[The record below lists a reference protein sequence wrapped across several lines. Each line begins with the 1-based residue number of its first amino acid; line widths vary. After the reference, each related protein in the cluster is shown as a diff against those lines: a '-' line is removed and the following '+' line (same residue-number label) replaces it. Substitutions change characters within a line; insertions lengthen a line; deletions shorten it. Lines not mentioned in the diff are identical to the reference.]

1 MATDPQLSSDA
12 TDHDGRRQAS
22 GWSGWSGWLVPGWVV
37 LLSMLLLGPAL
48 APGFVLTYD
57 MVFVPRQDLLPASIG
72 LGGGLPRAVPQ
83 DAVVAVLTT
92 VIDGAWLQHAVLLAI
107 PILAGMGTARL
118 VRSAGRGAQL
128 VAATLAI
135 WNPFL
140 VERLVQGHWA
150 LLLAYAATPWAIAS
164 AIRVRTTG
172 AGATALIGWCALGAL
187 VPSGGILVVVVA
199 VPLALIGGVAD
210 AKRKGALAVSAI
222 AVNLPWI
229 LPALL
234 HPDEGSADAAGASVF
249 ALRSEGP
256 WGAAVTALG
265 GGGLWNADAVPAS
278 RETPISL
285 VLTVLVF
292 AAAIAGWPSLRRMLG
307 RAVAG
312 WWTAI
317 AILGWAMAVASA
329 LAPTVWAD
337 VITSVPG
344 AGLARDSHKLLA
356 PLVLLIAV
364 TAALGLRRGW
374 QRVSDVTA
382 RRSLIVAGVL
392 IPIALLPDAALG
404 VGGRLSA
411 VDYPAQWHQMRQ
423 FFADQQESGDV
434 VVLPWSTFRVF
445 DFNAGRTVL
454 DPAPR
459 WLPRTSIAADA
470 LPVSR
475 GGGIVVVPGDDPRS
489 GVLGRTLDDGRPLS
503 EVMPELG
510 ARWVL
515 VESAQRPEPEPQ
527 ALAGLE
533 PVWQEGDLAVWEL
546 PVATPVDAQPLPSG
560 AWLVIVV
567 DLLVLLGLAMIIVTR
582 LVMVGAGMTRI
593 GSSKRRRRR

>member
-1 MATDPQLSSDA
+1 MVGVVGVVGVRG
-12 TDHDGRRQAS
+12 GR
-22 GWSGWSGWLVPGWVV
+22 WIVPGWVV

-83 DAVVAVLTT
+83 DAVVAVLST
-92 VIDGAWLQHAVLLAI
+92 VVDGAWLQHAVLLAI

-118 VRSAGRGAQL
+118 VRPAGRGAQL

-164 AIRVRTTG
+164 AIRVRTRGRGVTP
-172 AGATALIGWCALGAL
+172 LIGWCALGAL
-187 VPSGGILVVVVA
+187 VPSGGILVAVVA
-199 VPLALIGGVAD
+199 VPIALIGGVAD
-210 AKRKGALAVSAI
+210 AKRKVVLAVSAV

-229 LPALL
+229 VPALL
-234 HPDEGSADAAGASVF
+234 HPDAGTADAAGASVF

-278 RETPISL
+278 RETPAAV

-317 AILGWAMAVASA
+317 AILGWVMAVVST
-329 LAPTVWAD
+329 LAPTLWAS

-344 AGLARDSHKLLA
+344 AGLARDSQKLLA
-356 PLVLLIAV
+356 PLVLLLAV

-374 QRVSDVTA
+374 QRVSDASA
-382 RRSLIVAGVL
+382 RRSLIAASVL

-411 VDYPAQWHQMRQ
+411 VDYPEQWHQMRQ
-423 FFADQQESGDV
+423 FFADQHQTQGDV

-475 GGGIVVVPGDDPRS
+475 GGDIVVISGDDPRS
-489 GVLGRTLDDGRPLS
+489 RVLGRTLDEGRPLS

-533 PVWQEGDLAVWEL
+533 PVWLEGDLAVWEL
-546 PVATPVDAQPLPSG
+546 PGTIPIDSQPLPSG
-560 AWLVIVV
+560 AWLVIMA
-567 DLLVLLGLAMIIVTR
+567 DLIVLLGLVLISGRR
-582 LVMVGAGMTRI
+582 LVVMISAGMTRV
-593 GSSKRRRRR
+593 GSSRRRTNR